1 MSDGLED
8 CVLVV
13 DDEFLIAETLS
24 IQIRNMG
31 LTVCGTAATAADA
44 IAMAK
49 AMRPRLVLMDVRLK
63 GQGDGVDAALAIHEF
78 VGSKVI
84 FITASREPATLER
97 IKTDHPAAILYK
109 PVFGRQLQTV
119 VREVLGTDGSGP

>member
-1 MSDGLED
+1 MSGPLRD

-24 IQIRNMG
+24 IQIQDMG
-31 LTVCGTAATAADA
+31 LDVCGTAATAADA
-44 IAMAK
+44 IAMAQ
-49 AMRPRLVLMDVRLK
+49 AERPRLVLMDMRLK
-63 GQGDGVDAALAIHEF
+63 GKGDGVDAALAIHHT

-97 IKTDHPAAILYK
+97 IHTDHPAAILYK
-109 PVFGRQLQTV
+109 PILGGQLQTV
-119 VREVLGTDGSGP
+119 VREVWASEAQ